1 MFDGCVETQ
10 KGPKTARPGQLHPIR
25 EFNDLIG
32 IDGFY
37 WKGKRDFQVHVIH
50 CIDEGSL
57 FHLGKRNDRGA
68 NLTQGLLEDM
78 WFSWAKAPSS
88 LYSDPAGE
96 FISERW
102 LDFLQEHN
110 IKPELTSEAWRRGRV
125 ERHGGVI
132 KDMLTRMDAEQPF
145 ENTADF
151 DMALRKCFQSK
162 NSMIKHNGFS
172 PEQIVLGKAT
182 KLPASLTCDEDLAAH
197 SLAGSDTP
205 EGLKFLESLNRRE
218 QARRAFLQADNNA
231 AARRALVGRSRPHR
245 GDWQSGQWCL
255 YWRRRSNGGRMGVGR
270 WHGPAQVVASEGQS
284 VVWVSHCGRLL

>member
-110 IKPELTSEAWRRGRV
+110 IKPELTSEAWHRGRV

-205 EGLKFLESLNRRE
+205 EAGFSRASTAENRPDELFFRPITMRQLVE
-218 QARRAFLQADNNA
+218 LLLADLGHTGETGKVA
-231 AARRALVGRSRPHR
+231 
-245 GDWQSGQWCL
+245 SGVCT
-255 YWRRRSNGGRMGVGR
+255 GAEDPMGVE
-270 WHGPAQVVASEGQS
+270 WE
-284 VVWVSHCGRLL
+284 